1 VVSGINHLTWTVTD
15 IEASFAFY
23 VEVLGFRPVM
33 KCTWSAYF
41 LAGDVWIAIV
51 AGEGRTDTRYDH
63 IAFQV
68 SKADYK
74 ALVSRLIA
82 SGTAVWKENESEG
95 DSFYFLDPSNNRFE
109 LHYSDLAARIQDGK
123 TNWGDEVTWYV

>member
-1 VVSGINHLTWTVTD
+1 MVSGINHLTWTVTD

-82 SGTAVWKENESEG
+82 SKI
-95 DSFYFLDPSNNRFE
+95 NN
-109 LHYSDLAARIQDGK
+109 S
-123 TNWGDEVTWYV
+123 W